1 MVPIEIFGILLLLTV
16 AFVFS
21 ERKLA
26 INPWIVITAL
36 ALQAGMA
43 VFALEVPFGQAILAG
58 AAAGVQKA
66 IGYSD
71 VGAKFIFGD
80 LVDGSLGFIFAVKIL
95 PAIIFIS
102 SLTALLYH
110 LGVMQAVVRVL
121 GGALRMIVPVSR
133 VESLCAASN
142 VFLGPIESPLIVR
155 PYLARL
161 TRSQLFSVMTV
172 GLASVAGG
180 VLVGYAAM
188 GIQLDYLIAAA
199 FMTAPGGLLIAKIMV
214 PDLPEDRGKPDA
226 AAEAVEGEQRPAN
239 VIEAAADGA
248 TAGVILAAGIGASL
262 IAFVAIIS
270 MANGLVSYLGGLAGM
285 PELTFELI
293 LGWAF
298 APLMY
303 LLGVPWNEAITAGN
317 LVGQKTILNEFLAFA
332 NFNEIKDTLSP
343 RTQAIVIFALCGF
356 ANFNALAITISGM
369 GAMLPERKSEI
380 ARMGLKV
387 VLAATLANLMSAG
400 IAGLLFTVR
409 DMLPAGG
416 T

>member
-1 MVPIEIFGILLLLTV
+1 MVPIEILGIFLLLAI
-16 AFVFS
+16 AFAFS
-21 ERKLA
+21 ERRRA
-26 INPWIVITAL
+26 ISLWIVVTAL
-36 ALQAGMA
+36 ALQAAMA
-43 VFALEVPFGQAILAG
+43 VFALYVPLGQQLLAG

-71 VGAKFIFGD
+71 VGAKFLFGD

-102 SLTALLYH
+102 SLTAALYH
-110 LGVMQAVVRVL
+110 LGVMQAVVRIL
-121 GGALRMIVPVSR
+121 GGALRFIVRVSR

-142 VFLGPIESPLIVR
+142 IFLGPIESPLIVR

-180 VLVGYAAM
+180 VLAGYAAM
-188 GIQLDYLIAAA
+188 GINVEYLIAAA

-226 AAEAVEGEQRPAN
+226 VEADVPDENRPAN

-248 TAGVILAAGIGASL
+248 TSGVILAAGIGASL

-270 MANGLVSYLGGLAGM
+270 MLNGLLSYLGGLAGM
-285 PELTFELI
+285 PELTFELV

-298 APLMY
+298 APLMF
-303 LLGVPWNEAITAGN
+303 LLGVPWGEAIAAGN
-317 LVGQKTILNEFLAFA
+317 LVGQKTILNEFIAFV

-369 GAMLPERKSEI
+369 GGLLPERKSEI

-400 IAGLLFTVR
+400 MAGLLFTLKT
-409 DMLPAGG
+409 MFPL
-416 T
+416 

>member
-1 MVPIEIFGILLLLTV
+1 MVPIEVFGILLLLGI
-16 AFVFS
+16 AFIFS
-21 ERKLA
+21 EKKRA
-26 INPWIVITAL
+26 ISLWIVITAL
-36 ALQAGMA
+36 ALQAAMA
-43 VFALEVPFGQAILAG
+43 VFALYVPLGQQVLAG
-58 AAAGVQKA
+58 AAAGVQKV

-71 VGAKFIFGD
+71 VGAKFLFGD

-102 SLTALLYH
+102 SLTAMLYH
-110 LGVMQAVVRVL
+110 LGIMQAVVRVL
-121 GGALRMIVPVSR
+121 GGALRFIVRVSR
-133 VESLCAASN
+133 VEALCAASN
-142 VFLGPIESPLIVR
+142 IFLGPIESPLIVR

-180 VLVGYAAM
+180 VLAGYAAM
-188 GIQLDYLIAAA
+188 GIPVDYLIAAA

-226 AAEAVEGEQRPAN
+226 AEADVDGEKRPAN

-248 TAGVILAAGIGASL
+248 TSGVILAAGIGASL

-270 MANGLVSYLGGLAGM
+270 MLNGLLSYLGGLAGM
-285 PELTFELI
+285 PELTFEFI

-303 LLGVPWNEAITAGN
+303 LLGVPWSEAIAAGN
-317 LVGQKTILNEFLAFA
+317 LVGQKTILNEFIAFV

-343 RTQAIVIFALCGF
+343 KTQAIVIFALCGF

-369 GAMLPERKSEI
+369 GALLPERKSEI

-400 IAGLLFTVR
+400 MAGLIFTLKG
-409 DMLPAGG
+409 MFP

>member
-1 MVPIEIFGILLLLTV
+1 MVPIELGGILLLLTI
-16 AFVFS
+16 AFLFS
-21 ERKLA
+21 ERKRA
-26 INPWIVITAL
+26 INLWIVITAL
-36 ALQAGMA
+36 ALQAAMA
-43 VFALEVPFGQAILAG
+43 VFALYVPFGRDVMAG
-58 AAAGVQKA
+58 AAAGVQKVL
-66 IGYSD
+66 GYSD
-71 VGAKFIFGD
+71 VGAKFLFGD

-142 VFLGPIESPLIVR
+142 IFLGPIESPLIVR

-188 GIQLDYLIAAA
+188 GIQVDYLIAAA
-199 FMTAPGGLLIAKIMV
+199 FMTAPGGLLMAKIMV

-226 AAEAVEGEQRPAN
+226 TAEEIKDENRPAN

-248 TAGVILAAGIGASL
+248 TSGVILAAGIGASL

-270 MANGLVSYLGGLAGM
+270 LLNGLMSYVGGFFGM

-298 APLMY
+298 APLMF
-303 LLGVPWNEAITAGN
+303 LLGVPWEEAIAAGN

-332 NFNEIKDTLSP
+332 NFVQIKDTLSP
-343 RTQAIVIFALCGF
+343 QTQAIVIFALCGF

-387 VLAATLANLMSAG
+387 VLAATLSNLMSAG
-400 IAGLLFTVR
+400 LAGLLFSVKDYWPT
-409 DMLPAGG
+409 
-416 T
+416 